1 MLWLINDL
9 TRCFNYELRNV
20 DGKLSWT
27 KIENNVQESY
37 DTTEE
42 DIYIQK
48 GVSEP
53 VITFVELVKNNPK
66 RFWCK
71 REELFSG
78 YESFMLIDKDLKV
91 CYRADKSTFKYI
103 NNYNTFHTY
112 NSISYGTFKVKNVQ
126 NLDWVTDEE
135 WQYIDEHL
143 IEGIY
148 EKRVRRFNEIKA
160 LRKIFEEQ
168 RKKDTQRQKIKD
180 LYIKQE
186 K

>member
-1 MLWLINDL
+1 MEDSWEILAKIVVTLSALSLMLGYLFRLCNSSNDSD
-9 TRCFNYELRNV
+9 EV
-20 DGKLSWT
+20 VVP
-27 KIENNVQESY
+27 E
-37 DTTEE
+37 
-42 DIYIQK
+42 QK
-48 GVSEP
+48 ERLNISEP
-53 VITFVELVKNNPK
+53 VITFVELVKSNPK

-78 YESFMLIDKDLKV
+78 YESFMLVDKDLKV

-103 NNYNTFHTY
+103 NNYNAFHTY
-112 NSISYGTFKVKNVQ
+112 DSISYRTFKVKNVQ

-135 WQYIDEHL
+135 WQYINEHL

-168 RKKDTQRQKIKD
+168 RKKDEQRQKIKE
-180 LYIKQE
+180 LYIKEE